1 MMWQPDFQNRVC
13 RQSLVYSLCEADKS
27 AEKRLVVRSGRDG
40 LTFPAFSRDQ
50 S

>member
-27 AEKRLVVRSGRDG
+27 AEKRLVVRGGRNG
-40 LTFPAFSRDQ
+40 LTLAAFN
-50 S
+50 